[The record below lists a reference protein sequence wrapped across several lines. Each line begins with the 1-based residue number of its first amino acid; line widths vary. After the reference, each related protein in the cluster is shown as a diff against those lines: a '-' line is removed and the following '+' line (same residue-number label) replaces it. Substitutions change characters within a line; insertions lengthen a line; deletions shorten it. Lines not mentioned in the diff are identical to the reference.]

1 MLPRCHTE
9 GEGFA
14 VPHLDLRARDVKG
27 FMEELQ
33 AFSLLVISFLI
44 EGSWQDVYCLPRS
57 NG

>member
-14 VPHLDLRARDVKG
+14 VPHLDLRARNVKG

-44 EGSWQDVYCLPRS
+44 EGSWQDVYCLP
-57 NG
+57 